1 VHGPASVQPTRGAP
15 RIDGLGHRCCLLPT
29 DQRLRALEPLT
40 PGKADTYEEW
50 GDQDQSRRIGDA
62 RMAPQVASSSNF
74 SHMGS
79 SDAHYHTVVWHISHS
94 RRVYLILGCVM
105 LYIEGR

>member
-1 VHGPASVQPTRGAP
+1 
-15 RIDGLGHRCCLLPT
+15 
-29 DQRLRALEPLT
+29 
-40 PGKADTYEEW
+40 
-50 GDQDQSRRIGDA
+50 
-62 RMAPQVASSSNF
+62 MAPQVASSSNF